1 MGAVKIR
8 DAAGGHFLEANLRM
22 NERPLLRTVAAGLL
36 AACCIIAPLALG
48 ASSAEARFTLEAA
61 TWGAITCWLCSGP
74 VAARLTWM
82 PLCVAAVLLV
92 QQLPL
97 PDRLLVAIAP
107 VSAGAWKLAHEAT
120 PTAWGCISVNPGASF
135 AATCRVLLS
144 MGTLAMV
151 MDIGRYK
158 AHRATLLHALAIS
171 GVLILGLG
179 LCFGS
184 ARQTQVLLGVID
196 IAGPMERSK
205 NPLLIAE
212 QTAGIGW
219 PNVQTLADHRYVAE
233 DRSVGDGFG
242 SYRYSNHFAGGTV
255 LTLPITAAL
264 WLWLTRGKVAQWLRQ
279 SVLGGMFGLA
289 LWVVGI
295 MAQSRAGT
303 ATLVLAGFTLCFLTA
318 VHPTWRRATG
328 WLAAA
333 SACGIASLLIIM
345 LGGWHWVMPL
355 VPAAYQK
362 TVAVVLSD
370 GRALAAQIAVRM
382 FRASP
387 VLGTGLTSF
396 EQIFPRF
403 QSGHTN
409 LYFAHN
415 DYAQIL
421 AETGLAG
428 AAWVVRLASVGWS
441 RWKRFVADAGGD
453 YRILNAGPWAGLVG
467 FASHSAFDWNM
478 YLPANAFLA
487 CVVAG
492 LCVSSVP
499 NPTSPR
505 AFAWPYFGS
514 FGRIL
519 LLAVSLL
526 AIAALGRDAISDVA
540 GRQRLEAAMIADQ
553 LALKDPL
560 RPSAVNL
567 LAEAIPIAEATFAW
581 DRHNAALAAGLS
593 QAHLRRAAHDQD
605 PEMRRESLAASQR
618 WARTALSL
626 NATCRG
632 IPAAVRNN

>member
-1 MGAVKIR
+1 
-8 DAAGGHFLEANLRM
+8 M
-22 NERPLLRTVAAGLL
+22 NERPLLRRFAAGLL
-36 AACCIIAPLALG
+36 AISCVGAPLALG
-48 ASSAEARFTLEAA
+48 ASSAEARFALEAA
-61 TWGAITCWLCSGP
+61 TWVAMTCWLCSGP

-82 PLCVAAVLLV
+82 PVCVAAVLLA
-92 QQLPL
+92 QQIPL

-107 VSAGAWKLAHEAT
+107 VSAGAWKLAHEAS
-120 PTAWGCISVNPGASF
+120 PSVWGCISVNPGASF

-144 MGTLAMV
+144 TATLAMV

-184 ARQTQVLLGVID
+184 ARRSQVLLGVID

-219 PNVQTLADHRYVAE
+219 PNVQTLVGQRYIDE
-233 DRSVGDGFG
+233 DRSIGDGFG

-255 LTLPITAAL
+255 LTFPIVASL
-264 WLWLTRGKVAQWLRQ
+264 WLWLTRGKVPQWLRQ
-279 SVLGGMFGLA
+279 AVFGSLFGLA

-295 MAQSRAGT
+295 MAQSRAG
-303 ATLVLAGFTLCFLTA
+303 AASLVLAGLTLCFLTA
-318 VHPTWRRATG
+318 IDSVWRRTAG

-333 SACGIASLLIIM
+333 TVCGIASLLVVM
-345 LGGWHWVMPL
+345 LGGWQWAMPL

-362 TVAVVLSD
+362 VVAVVLSD

-382 FRASP
+382 ARASP

-428 AAWVVRLASVGWS
+428 AAWIVRLASVGWG
-441 RWKRFVADAGGD
+441 RLKRFTADAGGD

-467 FASHSAFDWNM
+467 IASHSAFDWNM

-492 LCVSSVP
+492 ICVSSVP
-499 NPTSPR
+499 NPTPPRASPR
-505 AFAWPYFGS
+505 PSLGLI
-514 FGRIL
+514 GRIL
-519 LLAVSLL
+519 LFAASFL
-526 AIAALGRDAISDVA
+526 AIAALGRDVLSEAA
-540 GRQRLEAAMIADQ
+540 GRRRLEAAMIADQ
-553 LALKDPL
+553 LASKDPL
-560 RPSAVNL
+560 RSSAVDL
-567 LAEAIPIAEATFAW
+567 LAESIRITEAIFAW
-581 DRHNAALAAGLS
+581 DRSNAALAVSLS
-593 QAHLRRAAHDQD
+593 QAHVRLAAHRED
-605 PEMRRESLAASQR
+605 PKMQAESLATSQR
-618 WARTALSL
+618 WARVARSL

-632 IPAAVRNN
+632 TPQPVGDQ